1 MTHTWM
7 SKNLAFMKVHILL
20 QAVRRKLCAGPE
32 KAPKA
37 IYMIGALERG
47 KPWTWMPLQANE
59 MALTKPPSGNKQPY
73 QGDSSGIVPMK
84 P

>member
-1 MTHTWM
+1 
-7 SKNLAFMKVHILL
+7 MKVHILL
-20 QAVRRKLCAGPE
+20 QAVRRKLRAGPE

-37 IYMIGALERG
+37 IIMIGALERG

-59 MALTKPPSGNKQPY
+59 MVLLKPQSGYKQLY
-73 QGDSSGIVPMK
+73 QGDSSGTVPMK

>member
-1 MTHTWM
+1 
-7 SKNLAFMKVHILL
+7 MKVHILL
-20 QAVRRKLCAGPE
+20 QAIRRKLYAGPE

-37 IYMIGALERG
+37 IIMIGALERG

-59 MALTKPPSGNKQPY
+59 SVLTKPSIGNKQLY
-73 QGDSSGIVPMK
+73 QGESSGIVPMK